1 MSIIL
6 RFYVFSSLFCSQ
18 FTDPHTKTSMKKDQK
33 PANVALGYR
42 LIRLETFFI
51 FSFIRQLF
59 GLTDSAW
66 LGDGSFFLPKFC
78 KLISTKGEQK
88 MIDLVFVF
96 RMPNCLLDHI
106 GIVAPF
112 VVLMSD
118 MFQEGK
124 LLLYTNRVSWVDFLC
139 LFDMWCNRLVFCVC
153 FVVCL
158 NWKVIKRCLP
168 VWCGQIKVG

>member
-6 RFYVFSSLFCSQ
+6 RFYVFSSLFCSHC
-18 FTDPHTKTSMKKDQK
+18 TDLHTKTSMKKDQK

-66 LGDGSFFLPKFC
+66 LGDGSFFSPKFC

-106 GIVAPF
+106 GIVA
-112 VVLMSD
+112 
-118 MFQEGK
+118 
-124 LLLYTNRVSWVDFLC
+124 LLLCWWATCFKKASCYFTQIVFLE
-139 LFDMWCNRLVFCVC
+139 LIFCVC
-153 FVVCL
+153 LTCD
-158 NWKVIKRCLP
+158 VID
-168 VWCGQIKVG
+168 